1 MMTFNYKIKFMK
13 NKIILLSFS
22 VLSVLSC
29 KKKDERPAQGPKV
42 VSTVIVEN
50 RNVVGYSTFPAS
62 IEGRVNNDVRAK
74 MSGYIT
80 QVLVDEGQY
89 VTKGQPLFRLETNS
103 LSQSANA
110 AKAGVGAAQ
119 SSVAASDANV
129 KAAQSAVSAA
139 QVEVNKLKPLVE
151 KNIISSVQLQ
161 TAQANLARAQAQVAQ
176 AVAAKQQAS
185 AGVAQAQAN
194 YQGAQANV
202 DYSVIRAPIS
212 GTIGKINFRT
222 GSLVGPGDPM
232 PISTVSDTSELY
244 AYFSMNEK
252 EYLDFLKNSKGA
264 TIPEKIKNMPA
275 VELVLANGDV
285 YAEKGYIKA
294 ITGQIDAATGSIQ
307 FRVSFPNPNK
317 LLSNGNS
324 GTIRIPIT
332 YDNALVIPESAT
344 IEQQGLVYIYKVEK
358 DTAKSTVI
366 SVIDRVNN
374 MVVIKEGAVKGEV
387 VVAEGVGTLKT
398 GTPVK
403 AQPKKFDDL
412 INAIKP
418 IF

>member
-1 MMTFNYKIKFMK
+1 MTFNYKIKFMK

-42 VSTVIVEN
+42 VSTVVVEN

>member
-1 MMTFNYKIKFMK
+1 MR
-13 NKIILLSFS
+13 NKLILLTLSL
-22 VLSVLSC
+22 LSVAAC
-29 KKKDERPAQGPKV
+29 KKKEENRGQGPKP
-42 VSTVIVEN
+42 VSTVAVEM
-50 RNVVGYSTFPAS
+50 RNITGYTTYPAS
-62 IEGRVNNDVRAK
+62 IEGRVNNEVRAK
-74 MSGYIT
+74 MQGYIT
-80 QVLVDEGQY
+80 QVLVDEGQF

-110 AKAGVGAAQ
+110 AKAGVGAAR
-119 SSVAASDANV
+119 SSVSAADANV

-139 QVEVNKLKPLVE
+139 QVEVNKLRPLVD

-212 GTIGKINFRT
+212 GVIGKINFRN

-264 TIPEKIKNMPA
+264 TVPEKIKNMPA
-275 VELVLANGDV
+275 IELLLANGDV
-285 YAEKGYIKA
+285 YEEKGYVKA
-294 ITGQIDAATGSIQ
+294 VTGQIDANTGSIQ
-307 FRVSFPNPNK
+307 FRISFPNPKK

-324 GTIRIPIT
+324 GKIRIPVT

-344 IEQQGLVYIYKVEK
+344 TEQQGLVYVYKVK
-358 DTAKSTVI
+358 QDTAKSAVI
-366 SVIDRVNN
+366 SVTDRVNN
-374 MVVIKEGAVKGEV
+374 MIVIKEGAEKGDV
-387 VVAEGVGTLKT
+387 VVAEGVGALKS

-403 AQPKKFDDL
+403 PQPKKFDDI
-412 INAIKP
+412 INSIKP